1 MTDFTTTTG
10 ITPGRNAFGDLLVD
24 PDTLTQRE
32 RIDVVR
38 RLAGRWQAA
47 ADRETAWFGRKVSLW
62 LHGPADGDLTT
73 VLGLRP
79 PQGSR
84 ATAPAVMAQVRRDT
98 VLLQLST
105 LAGGDQAAMQVLA
118 IETPTQWAELVTE
131 LAGFRPASPSCFSK
145 ARDRLSRHTP

>member
-1 MTDFTTTTG
+1 MEGYFG
-10 ITPGRNAFGDLLVD
+10 IPPGRNAFGDLLVD
-24 PDTLTQRE
+24 PDTLDQRK

-47 ADRETAWFGRKVSLW
+47 ADRETAWFGRKVSQW
-62 LHGPADGDLTT
+62 LHGPADGDLTAA
-73 VLGLRP
+73 LGLRP

-84 ATAPAVMAQVRRDT
+84 ATAPAVMAQMRRDT

-105 LAGGDQAAMQVLA
+105 LAGGDLAALQALA
-118 IETPTQWAELVTE
+118 VETPTQWADLVAE

-145 ARDRLSRHTP
+145 ARERFSRHAL